1 MTTQLVQVLHSQIK
15 IFLVNSNHQAH
26 NLPLCDHVGGTD
38 NMFSQR
44 PPSKYWAKTGVP
56 KHFTAL
62 SSVIAGSV
70 ELQKMG
76 NVAQP
81 MYPGTQAPYTIHQR
95 MALRSGTYS
104 FWQSLVH
111 F

>member
-1 MTTQLVQVLHSQIK
+1 MIAQLVLVLHSQIK

-26 NLPLCDHVGGTD
+26 NLLLCDHGSGT
-38 NMFSQR
+38 NMFSQT
-44 PPSKYWAKTGVP
+44 PPGKYIERKQGVP

-62 SSVIAGSV
+62 SLVIAGTV

-76 NVAQP
+76 NVTRP

-104 FWQSLVH
+104 F
-111 F
+111 